1 MQQTTLKSKGCSI
14 SVNNQENLRKRLN
27 TFQSGLLIIKRIIMA
42 YTFSYNLPMGIK
54 APDFELTDVLTNT
67 RKTLADVKSEH
78 ATVIMFICNHCPYVR
93 YINAGI
99 ASLANDYQQQGVS
112 FVAISANDA
121 DVFPDDA
128 PEYLKMQAIDNG
140 FNFPY
145 LHDTTQQIAK
155 AYRAACTPDFYIF
168 DKELK
173 LVYHGRMD
181 GSNHKNLEP
190 NTGSDI
196 RKALDC
202 IIKGQPFDEEQLPS
216 SGCNIKWK
224 AGVSPF

>member
-1 MQQTTLKSKGCSI
+1 
-14 SVNNQENLRKRLN
+14 
-27 TFQSGLLIIKRIIMA
+27 MA

-54 APDFELTDVLTNT
+54 APDFQLTDVRTNT
-67 RKTLADVKSEH
+67 QMSLADVQSKY
-78 ATVIMFICNHCPYVR
+78 ATLIMFICNHCPYVR

-99 ASLANDYQQQGVS
+99 AALANDYQALGVS

-121 DVFPDDA
+121 EAFPDDG
-128 PEYLKMQAIDNG
+128 PEYLKKQAIDNG

-145 LHDTTQQIAK
+145 LYDVTQQVAK

-168 DKELK
+168 DKDLK
-173 LVYHGRMD
+173 LAYHGRMD

-190 NTGSDI
+190 NTGNDI
-196 RKALDC
+196 RKALDSV
-202 IIKGQPFDEEQLPS
+202 IKGQPFLEEQLPS
-216 SGCNIKWK
+216 GGCNIKWK